1 MSRSLTNLQHATAL
15 ACTCNACTKNLCS
28 RPQIW
33 ILRSRA
39 ERAIYMIYMLYKI
52 MCSKRVQQCLTSWHP
67 CHLESPT
74 LSGRQVAADSK
85 ERKWTS
91 MSFRSLAASSLLYL
105 RPNQSMLKKP
115 SPLWKA
121 SESIITCSLHATT
134 TFCPQNVHLDPNP
147 KFFARATY
155 AGCRAIQLRGL
166 QDRIA
171 HNSWVC
177 SLRSGKR
184 IMKENRRGITMFI
197 VVQLN
202 WNCTLQLQSSC
213 CRSSIKHASAVR
225 VCLVSKTCST
235 GNVKINNR
243 FHSPFFKSKSGV
255 CRIAGCDFYWQ
266 GTWLPLLAKTL
277 AIHQRLQEPS
287 AIDELES
294 RPKRKRWMKLRFV
307 PTTYS
312 SSLHLH
318 TLAMAAER
326 NASY

>member
-1 MSRSLTNLQHATAL
+1 
-15 ACTCNACTKNLCS
+15 
-28 RPQIW
+28 
-33 ILRSRA
+33 
-39 ERAIYMIYMLYKI
+39 
-52 MCSKRVQQCLTSWHP
+52 
-67 CHLESPT
+67 
-74 LSGRQVAADSK
+74 
-85 ERKWTS
+85 
-91 MSFRSLAASSLLYL
+91 
-105 RPNQSMLKKP
+105 MLKKP
-115 SPLWKA
+115 SPLWNA
-121 SESIITCSLHATT
+121 SESILTCRLHATT

-225 VCLVSKTCST
+225 VCLVSKSCST

-255 CRIAGCDFYWQ
+255 CRIAGSDFYWQ

-277 AIHQRLQEPS
+277 AVHQRLQEPS